1 MATIGSPQRQDLL
14 WPWTRRSKQI
24 KKNNTLML
32 TWWIA
37 TADLRAMEGWSEGD
51 SAARDRQKKKKKK
64 KEEKQQKRLKQ
75 GRNVTGKVQG
85 ATDILT

>member
-64 KEEKQQKRLKQ
+64 KKKSNRK
-75 GRNVTGKVQG
+75 G
-85 ATDILT
+85 